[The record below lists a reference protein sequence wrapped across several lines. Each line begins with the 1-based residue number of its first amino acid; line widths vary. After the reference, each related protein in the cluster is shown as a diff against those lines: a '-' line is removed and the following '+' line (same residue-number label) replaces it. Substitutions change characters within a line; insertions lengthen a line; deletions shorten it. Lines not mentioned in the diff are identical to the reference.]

1 MSQLRRWPYPNQE
14 PYWHWSHNQWIIHD
28 PRKSRRE
35 YIESIGSYNVTPIF
49 VLELRVF
56 IHSIKQMTNK
66 QLFFCF
72 GWLSLHS
79 DQPTCNFC
87 ALDNCGTIGNPPWSQ
102 SLSPRVCLNW
112 PRRKPSRGN
121 WPQFI
126 PICYN
131 NANAAS
137 QRLIVIKWFGKHQ
150 WCHQIVLSMWKSI
163 INHPESEAFCLG
175 IFK

>member
-1 MSQLRRWPYPNQE
+1 MR
-14 PYWHWSHNQWIIHD
+14 
-28 PRKSRRE
+28 
-35 YIESIGSYNVTPIF
+35 ESINFHKST
-49 VLELRVF
+49 RDW
-56 IHSIKQMTNK
+56 QMTHSPVIGHKYIDRVARQDGNISK
-66 QLFFCF
+66 RCNVRYFCI
-72 GWLSLHS
+72 GLSGLNS
-79 DQPTCNFC
+79 DKPTCRFC
-87 ALDNCGTIGNPPWSQ
+87 AFDNCGAIGNPLWSQ

-137 QRLIVIKWFGKHQ
+137 HRLIVIKWFGKHQ